1 MLIMVALIAA
11 TFVLGYLFTT
21 RQEELTG
28 ERTPLVFM
36 GVQIICGD
44 CCGDGELPGKT
55 YLNRT
60 GNCDRCGGHSYIL
73 ASDLALHALHKR
85 AMKLAENQSAP
96 TRGRVIPF
104 EIPEQRANRDNKI
117 AV

>member
-1 MLIMVALIAA
+1 MLIIVALIA
-11 TFVLGYLFTT
+11 TVFVLGYLFTT

-28 ERTPLVFM
+28 ERTPLVSM
-36 GVQIICGD
+36 EVQIICGD
-44 CCGDGELPGKT
+44 CCGDGEHPIKT
-55 YLNRT
+55 YLNRK
-60 GNCDRCGGHSYIL
+60 GNCDRCGGHSYVL

-96 TRGRVIPF
+96 NKGRVIPF
-104 EIPEQRANRDNKI
+104 ELPEQRTTRDNKI